1 MEFSFGGDPALVA
14 VGLRR
19 RWTRMAL
26 LLPPFK
32 EELRFSA
39 ERIVLAS
46 EGSTGQADDRGFPS
60 SSEDEFPLPS
70 GVKFGDVVATTC
82 KALRCGA
89 LLISISRRGD

>member
-1 MEFSFGGDPALVA
+1 
-14 VGLRR
+14 
-19 RWTRMAL
+19 MAL